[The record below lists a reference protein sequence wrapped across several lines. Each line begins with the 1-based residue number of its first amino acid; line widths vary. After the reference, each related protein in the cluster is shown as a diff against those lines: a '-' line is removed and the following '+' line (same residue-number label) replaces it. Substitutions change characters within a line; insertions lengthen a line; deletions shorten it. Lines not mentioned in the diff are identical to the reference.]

1 MLRVISLFVLV
12 CSRCSVVLL
21 NVLPI
26 FSMFCHFFGKKNPEM
41 FLFCT
46 YYGKPE
52 EKVIREISD
61 FLPEPMGKK
70 ESFILSLLFSL
81 DNDMRTWPGGGSF
94 RLPGIVF
101 CTNALCIV
109 YNFCT

>member
-1 MLRVISLFVLV
+1 
-12 CSRCSVVLL
+12 
-21 NVLPI
+21 
-26 FSMFCHFFGKKNPEM
+26 M

-101 CTNALCIV
+101 CTNAVYIV
-109 YNFCT
+109 YIYCLQLLYIGNFGEYEKVALYKLSHNKIGVCDHN